1 MRWRGYLLAMQR
13 PTSRRKFLR
22 TATTAAAGFT
32 IVPRHV
38 LGGRGYRAPSDR
50 LKILGVGA
58 GGKGQSNL
66 MPLDGEYVIGLCD
79 IDPVRATETY
89 KHFKKAPQYTDYRK
103 MYDRHL
109 EEADAVVV
117 STPDHTHAVASLA
130 ALYAGKHVYCEK
142 PLVHNIR
149 EARLMTE
156 AAAANPNLVT
166 QMGNQGASGEGIR
179 KIKEWL
185 AADLIG
191 EVHTMHAWTDRPVWP
206 QGNPPPQTAEAKP
219 DHLDWDS
226 WIGPAQPV
234 PYHHL
239 YHPFAWRG
247 WWDFGTGALGDMGCH
262 LIDSAFYA
270 LELGYPTSAEASV
283 VPIYTRNWTPDYT
296 PEACPVASK
305 IILEFPARG
314 SKPPVK
320 LTWHDG
326 GLLPERPDELAPDE
340 LMGNGRSGVILEG
353 TKGKLMH
360 DTYASNPRL
369 LPLSRHE
376 QERFPEPSLPRV
388 ETSHQLDWIA
398 AIKEGRQTS
407 SPFTKAGP
415 LTETVL
421 MGNLAVRAYDLQ
433 LPKTSGKD
441 AETYRPGRTKLLW
454 DGPNMKITNLPELNF
469 MVGREEYRAG
479 WELPS

>member
-1 MRWRGYLLAMQR
+1 MSIKLN
-13 PTSRRKFLR
+13 SRRKFLK

-38 LGGRGYRAPSDR
+38 LGGVGYQAPSDR
-50 LKILGVGA
+50 VRVMAVGA
-58 GGKGQSNL
+58 GGKGESNL
-66 MPLDGEYVIGLCD
+66 MSIDSEYIVALCD
-79 IDPVRATETY
+79 IDQAHAKKTFQ
-89 KHFKKAPQYTDYRK
+89 HFPKAARYTDFRR
-103 MYDRHL
+103 MYDEQL
-109 EEADAVVV
+109 ENVDAVVV
-117 STPDHTHAVASLA
+117 STPDHVHAIA
-130 ALYAGKHVYCEK
+130 ALRAMYAGKHVYCEK
-142 PLVHNIR
+142 PLVHNIK

-156 AAAANPNLVT
+156 AAIANPKLVT

-179 KIKEWL
+179 KITEWL

-191 EVHTMHAWTDRPVWP
+191 EVHTMHAWTNRPVWP
-206 QGNPPPQTAEAKP
+206 QGNAAPSASEGVAKP
-219 DHLDWDS
+219 EGVNWDA
-226 WIGPAQPV
+226 WVGPAKMV
-234 PYHHL
+234 PYHPL

-262 LIDSAFYA
+262 IIDSAFYA

-283 VPIYTRNWTPDYT
+283 VPIYSQNWSPDYT

-305 IILEFPARG
+305 IKLEFPSRG

-326 GLLPERPDELAPDE
+326 GLLPERPNELAPDE
-340 LMGNGRSGVILEG
+340 LMGNGSSGVILEG

-369 LPLSRHE
+369 LPLTRNE
-376 QERFPEPSLPRV
+376 QETFPDETLTRV
-388 ETSHQLDWIA
+388 KTSHNMDWIN
-398 AIKEGRQTS
+398 AIKEGRQPS

-421 MGNLAVRAYDLQ
+421 MGNLAVRAYDYRK
-433 LPKTSGKD
+433 PMPTKKNPNNY
-441 AETYRPGRTKLLW
+441 ERPGRTKLLW
-454 DGPNMKITNLPELNF
+454 DGPNMQITNLPELNF
-469 MVGREEYRAG
+469 MVGRAYREG
-479 WELPS
+479 WGLPKA

>member
-1 MRWRGYLLAMQR
+1 M
-13 PTSRRKFLR
+13 PKTTSPSRRSFLK
-22 TATTAAAGFT
+22 TATAAAAGFT

-38 LGGRGYRAPSDR
+38 LGGVGYLAPSDTVR
-50 LKILGVGA
+50 VIGVGA
-58 GGKGQSNL
+58 GGKGESNL
-66 MPLDGEYVIGLCD
+66 KLIDSQSVFALCD
-79 IDPVRATETY
+79 IDPERAANTY
-89 KHFKKAPQYTDYRK
+89 RHFPKAERYTDFREL
-103 MYDRHL
+103 YDRHL
-109 EEADAVVV
+109 DAADAVVV
-117 STPDHTHAVASLA
+117 STPDHTHAVAALA

-179 KIKEWL
+179 KITEWL
-185 AADLIG
+185 DAGLIG
-191 EVHTMHAWTDRPVWP
+191 EVHTMHAWTNRPVWP
-206 QGNPPPQTAEAKP
+206 QGNPAPSEGVPKP
-219 DHLDWDS
+219 DGIDWES
-226 WIGPAQPV
+226 WVGPAQMV
-234 PYHHL
+234 PYHPL

-262 LIDSAFYA
+262 IIDSAFYA

-283 VPIYTRNWTPDYT
+283 VPVYSQNWTPDYT

-305 IILEFPARG
+305 IKLEFPARG
-314 SKPPVK
+314 TKPAVK
-320 LTWHDG
+320 FTWHDG
-326 GLLPERPDELAPDE
+326 GLLPERPAELGTDER
-340 LMGNGRSGVILEG
+340 MGDGGSGVILEG
-353 TKGKLMH
+353 TRGKLMH
-360 DTYASNPRL
+360 DTYAQNPRL

-376 QERFPEPSLPRV
+376 QASFPEPTLPRV
-388 ETSHQLDWIA
+388 EVTHQMDWIN
-398 AIKEGRQTS
+398 AIREGRQPS

-433 LPKTSGKD
+433 LPSPSGKTG
-441 AETYRPGRTKLLW
+441 ETHRPGRTKLLW
-454 DGPNMKITNLPELNF
+454 DGPNMRITNLPELNF

-479 WELPS
+479 WELPTA